1 MGSGGHELSHGGA
14 IFPDTLRWIWRDYP
28 GVKGASDAP
37 DLNLVLG
44 KWEVLANVVGDVKR
58 SILTVIVQDNM
69 LSATLLDEDSGLIPV
84 TAISFANDI
93 LSYEY
98 PIPLTI
104 KEQQSKKKQK
114 VKTNA
119 NNNKSGKDKLG
130 KKSQPTM
137 KVWVT
142 INGDTF
148 EGALSMKTASDIEWD
163 HPIQGKRASQ

>member
-1 MGSGGHELSHGGA
+1 M
-14 IFPDTLRWIWRDYP
+14 
-28 GVKGASDAP
+28 
-37 DLNLVLG
+37 
-44 KWEVLANVVGDVKR
+44 EVHANVVGDVKR
-58 SILTVIVQDNM
+58 SVLTVIVQDNM

-114 VKTNA
+114 VKTKPS
-119 NNNKSGKDKLG
+119 NNKSGKDKLA

-142 INGDTF
+142 VHDDTF
-148 EGALSMKTASDIEWD
+148 EGALTMKTASDIEWD
-163 HPIQGKRASQ
+163 HPIRGKRNRQSE